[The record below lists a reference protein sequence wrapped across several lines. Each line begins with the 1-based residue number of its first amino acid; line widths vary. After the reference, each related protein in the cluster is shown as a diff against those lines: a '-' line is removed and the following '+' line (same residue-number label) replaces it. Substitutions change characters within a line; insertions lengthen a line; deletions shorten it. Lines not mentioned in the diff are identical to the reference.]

1 MALPAGERRDV
12 QGMSLS
18 VLAFAGCVAAMT
30 FALGVIYR
38 RVWLDSFGPQI
49 TPTGFGVF
57 LPAALLAAAVA
68 FRQPASIVA
77 AFAIL
82 GVAAA
87 IYWFDDLMELRAVLR
102 LALSFAT
109 GVSICAVLLA
119 SREGPPLWLLVC
131 ACAAFG
137 GLNVVLTNIVNF
149 YDGADLNL
157 ATFIILTA
165 GIALL
170 FMPAP
175 DVITSSAIA
184 CLAFIVPFS
193 FMNSQPRTIYLGD
206 AGSFAFASFLTMVAV
221 LYFTRGDLPPQ
232 IAIPIALP
240 ALDTFYVLCVRIIE
254 KHDLMTRN
262 YLHLYQK
269 LNQAYKGFGYLLPQ
283 VVNAGLALACA
294 VALQRCGLSTLVAV
308 LTAMALVTVP
318 FYFACRKML
327 LRPGGAKGDKV
338 DAGPCGR

>member
-1 MALPAGERRDV
+1 
-12 QGMSLS
+12 MSLS

-30 FALGVIYR
+30 FAVGVVYR
-38 RVWLDSFGPQI
+38 RVWLHSFAPQI

-68 FRQPASIVA
+68 FRAPASIVA

-87 IYWFDDLMELRAVLR
+87 LYWLDDLTGLRATLR
-102 LALSFAT
+102 LAISFAT
-109 GVSICAVLLA
+109 GASICAVLLA
-119 SREGPPLWLLVC
+119 SREDQQLWLLVGV
-131 ACAAFG
+131 CAAFG

-157 ATFIILTA
+157 ATFIVLTV

-170 FMPAP
+170 FLPAH
-175 DVITSSAIA
+175 DAMTSAAIA

-193 FMNSQPRTIYLGD
+193 IMNSQPRTIYLGD
-206 AGSFAFASFLTMVAV
+206 AGSFAFASFLTMLAV

-269 LNQAYKGFGYLLPQ
+269 LNQTYKGFGYLLPQ
-283 VVNAGLALACA
+283 IVNAGLALACA
-294 VALQRCGLSTLVAV
+294 VALQKSGLNILMAV

-318 FYFACRKML
+318 LYFACRKML
-327 LRPGGAKGDKV
+327 LPSGAKGDAV
-338 DAGPCGR
+338 S